1 MSEDRVTEVRLED
14 LVGRKVRA
22 RNGRTVGRIEEVC
35 AEARGDEYEVTEYHL
50 GPGALLERL
59 ALVERLL
66 GRAPQTIIVRWD
78 QLDISD
84 PLHPYL
90 TCTVDDLK
98 KA

>member
-78 QLDISD
+78 PPDISV